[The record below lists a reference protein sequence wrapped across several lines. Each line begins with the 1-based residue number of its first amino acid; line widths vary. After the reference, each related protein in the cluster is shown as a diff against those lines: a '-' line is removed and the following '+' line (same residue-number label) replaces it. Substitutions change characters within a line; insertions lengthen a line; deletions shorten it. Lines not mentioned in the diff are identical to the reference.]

1 MGLPAETTRRR
12 FTVEEYHR
20 MADAGVF
27 APRDRLELIDGEI
40 LEVTPIGARHLAAVL
55 RLNQALQQAF
65 AGQALISPQLPL
77 VLDDYSEPQPDLALL
92 AIRGDFY
99 ASGLPSAP
107 DALLVVEVVVEV
119 SDTSLRYDRELKLPR
134 YARAGV
140 PEVWILDLAGRR
152 LHVYREPA
160 DDRYAVDLALG
171 GGDAV
176 EVAAF
181 PATRFLVSDLL
192 G

>member
-107 DALLVVEVVVEV
+107 DALLVVEV

-160 DDRYAVDLALG
+160 DDRNADDLALG